1 MEFTEKALV
10 LKVGRFRE
18 NDVWLKLFCAGRGVI
33 TAFAF
38 GGSRSRRR
46 FSGCLDQLVLA
57 NFRVETSRRG
67 AYNVLQEG
75 ELLHG
80 FPGLRADTR
89 KIGLVA
95 HCLKFVEAVQLGQEG
110 ARPVFE
116 LLHETLTTLESEA
129 VGAEVLPLLF
139 KAKLT
144 FEQGLKP
151 DLSLC
156 VRCGRPAWEH
166 GCTGH
171 EPEPAAEYAAEY
183 AVGSGVDSGHAPAA
197 DHAAGHVLARPVR
210 AAQEP
215 AWQEK
220 GGGAFR
226 GYAGPEAGDGQ
237 RLGFSVE
244 RGGLVCALC
253 GDVPAEPLCAGSV
266 RVLEWIGQSRPADW
280 PRLALEP
287 QMRREL
293 GRVVDRFVAW
303 HLGLRWENGTY
314 RKI

>member
-10 LKVGRFRE
+10 LRVGRFRE
-18 NDVWLKLFCAGRGVI
+18 NDVWLKLFCVGRGVI

-57 NFRVETSRRG
+57 SFRVETSRRG

-75 ELLHG
+75 VLLHG
-80 FPGLRADTR
+80 FPGLRGDTR
-89 KIGLVA
+89 KLGLVA
-95 HCLKFVEAVQLGQEG
+95 HCLKFVEAVQLGPDG

-116 LLHETLTTLESEA
+116 LLLETLATLETGV
-129 VGAEVLPLLF
+129 VGAEMLPLLF

-144 FEQGLKP
+144 FEQGLAP
-151 DLSLC
+151 DLALC

-166 GCTGH
+166 
-171 EPEPAAEYAAEY
+171 E
-183 AVGSGVDSGHAPAA
+183 GVDRDDVERGH
-197 DHAAGHVLARPVR
+197 GRRLA
-210 AAQEP
+210 
-215 AWQEK
+215 
-220 GGGAFR
+220 
-226 GYAGPEAGDGQ
+226 
-237 RLGFSVE
+237 FSIE
-244 RGGLVCALC
+244 RGGLVCGLC
-253 GDVPAEPLCAGSV
+253 DDAQAEPLCIGSV

-280 PRLALEP
+280 PKLSLEP
-287 QMRREL
+287 EMRREL